1 MKRHNREKREQ
12 IERNVPEIL
21 KVLWE
26 LEFVEQLSFSK
37 VKGEMWPK
45 VQITISCNDENKIKM
60 LKILLQ
66 KYEFPFS
73 NLKITS
79 TSNSAKKEDKAT
91 EQKPEQN
98 KNSNPTQINKLFIR
112 SSEAR
117 FKFKFKA
124 I

>member
-45 VQITISCNDENKIKM
+45 VQVAINCNDENKIKM

-73 NLKITS
+73 NLKIVS
-79 TSNSAKKEDKAT
+79 CSDKKEITAEK
-91 EQKPEQN
+91 KPEQV
-98 KNSNPTQINKLFIR
+98 KNFGSTQISKLFKV
-112 SSEAR
+112 SGS
-117 FKFKFKA
+117 KFKFKA